1 MNQLLDYEYA
11 LLPSGYPFPGLSRFT
26 ADAMDHLLGITPV
39 DNIMNYD
46 ININWQSNI
55 NGQVLQSYFSLLNS
69 YKKNLN
75 RWGIPA
81 EWADFWI
88 DAAVR
93 STERAVARGEDPDPV
108 AVDNLRIESAYA
120 EEIKCLV
127 AAISLEQHP
136 SENPLGTM
144 LTIDHEKCRRL
155 CSHWEGQ
162 TWLLGKLIGFHLLE
176 RQYHSI
182 GETRLKAYK
191 QLLRSLLQVIAGQ
204 PLTNEKH
211 QPYRS
216 RDKDGCWRESD
227 DQYLVN
233 CEQRLLALLEHDAF
247 DVRRFAL
254 TSPWAKIG
262 FSHWEEVEGSRL
274 NTAMLRYYPLPEGV
288 QRNNITLYIASP
300 MINRCDIFDL
310 APEKSV
316 IEGMLKMGYD
326 LYLVDYGDPGADQAH
341 NGLDYYGKVVHD
353 KYLDIIKAR
362 HPGQTL
368 HIMAYCM
375 GGTLMLPYLA
385 RRTEELAAE
394 GLPIDVDKLVL
405 MSTPILFDDERSGN
419 KPMRDFL
426 RSYYNDDV
434 MKTFYGECNVP
445 PQSIEIGMYHIQP
458 GVPYTV
464 YQGFFERAG
473 YPGAIADAAPFLF
486 WLNSGTRFPA
496 KAHRE
501 WVRNFLENEIW
512 EGRFCLS
519 SRRPELDGKP
529 VNMDILNLDMP
540 NGQRI
545 ALFDYR
551 GHRDPIAPPTACIAS
566 ERWGRLDDN
575 RQLTCGG
582 LNRTIEK
589 NIGHIFVVSKKL
601 VNEFIEEVHA
611 FLDDQGSTNP
621 A

>member
-1 MNQLLDYEYA
+1 MNQLDYWYA
-11 LLPSGYPFPGLSRFT
+11 WLPNYDPYPRLPRLT
-26 ADAMDHLLGITPV
+26 ADAMDLLLGITPA
-39 DNIMNYD
+39 DNVMNYD

-55 NGQVLQSYFSLLNS
+55 NGQLLQTYFSLLNI

-75 RWGIPA
+75 RWGIPSG
-81 EWADFWI
+81 WADFWT
-88 DAAVR
+88 DVAVR
-93 STERAVARGEDPDPV
+93 QTERAVAKGEDPDPV
-108 AVDNLRIESAYA
+108 AADNLRIEAAYA
-120 EEIKCLV
+120 EEIKALV
-127 AAISLEQHP
+127 ATIVRERSSPEKPAETIQE
-136 SENPLGTM
+136 
-144 LTIDHEKCRRL
+144 IDHDKCRWL
-155 CSHWEGQ
+155 CSNRMGQ
-162 TWLLGKLIGFHLLE
+162 AWLAGKLIELRWLE
-176 RQYHSI
+176 WQYHSI

-191 QLLRSLLQVIAGQ
+191 HLMRSLLQVIAGQ
-204 PLTNEKH
+204 LLSNEKH

-216 RDKDGCWRESD
+216 RGPDGAWRETD
-227 DQYLVN
+227 EEYLKN
-233 CEQRLLALLEHDAF
+233 CERRLLALREHDAF
-247 DVRRFAL
+247 DVRCFAL
-254 TSPWAKIG
+254 TSPGAKIG

-274 NTAMLRYYPLPEGV
+274 NTARLRYYQLPEGTR
-288 QRNNITLYIASP
+288 RNNKTLYIASP

-310 APEKSV
+310 APDKSV
-316 IEGMLKMGYD
+316 IEGMLEMGYD

-353 KYLDIIKAR
+353 KYLDLVKAR

-394 GLPIDVDKLVL
+394 GLPIDVEKLVL

-426 RSYYNDDV
+426 RSYYHDEI
-434 MKTFYGECNVP
+434 MKTFFGECNVP
-445 PQSIEIGMYHIQP
+445 PQSVEIGMYHIQP

-464 YQGFFERAG
+464 YEGFFERAW
-473 YPGAIADAAPFLF
+473 YPDSITDAAPFLF

-512 EGRFCLS
+512 EGHYRLS
-519 SRRPELDGKP
+519 SRRPELDGQP
-529 VNMDILNLDMP
+529 VDMDMLNLDLP
-540 NGQRI
+540 GGQRV

-566 ERWGRLDDN
+566 ERWGRLEDN
-575 RQLTCGG
+575 RQLTRGG

-601 VNEFIEEVHA
+601 LSEFIQEVHA
-611 FLDDQGSTNP
+611 FFEEGESAAAAD
-621 A
+621 